1 MFDLELS
8 TPTNPIPTRYSDT
21 IGKSNSV
28 INLMF
33 LCSGSRELNKHT
45 IHPDWCLSSNHIPL
59 TITIPIAEEFIY
71 SLKLKIPKNSKEEE
85 IFVKEIINIF
95 KALNTLSIM
104 NRKLPKYTINSLA
117 TRIEQIWLF
126 NTKNINITKHSKK

>member
-1 MFDLELS
+1 
-8 TPTNPIPTRYSDT
+8 
-21 IGKSNSV
+21 
-28 INLMF
+28 MF

-45 IHPDWCLSSNHIPL
+45 IHPDWCLSSNHISL

-104 NRKLPKYTINSLA
+104 NRELPKYTINSLA